1 MQENEHL
8 FSSPVNTAA
17 DKGHFA
23 VSFLPENTLHIYIY
37 INKLK
42 KSHASEVII

>member
-8 FSSPVNTAA
+8 FSSPINTAA

-23 VSFLPENTLHIYIY
+23 VSFLPENTL
-37 INKLK
+37 K
-42 KSHASEVII
+42 